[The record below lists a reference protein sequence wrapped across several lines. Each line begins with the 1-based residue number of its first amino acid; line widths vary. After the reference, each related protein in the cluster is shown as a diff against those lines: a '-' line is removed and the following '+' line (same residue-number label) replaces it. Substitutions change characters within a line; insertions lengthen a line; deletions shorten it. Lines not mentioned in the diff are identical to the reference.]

1 MASGFRGLTWIA
13 ILLTFLGAAGW
24 GGGVSERRNRQQG
37 QGFAIYRAEEVRS
50 DGPPPNWTH
59 RLTGLV
65 IRDLYINK
73 EFSIL

>member
-1 MASGFRGLTWIA
+1 VVGGFRGLTWIA

-24 GGGVSERRNRQQG
+24 GGGVSERRNMQQG
-37 QGFAIYRAEEVRS
+37 QGFAIYRAEKMRS
-50 DGPPPNWTH
+50 NRPTPNWTH

-73 EFSIL
+73 